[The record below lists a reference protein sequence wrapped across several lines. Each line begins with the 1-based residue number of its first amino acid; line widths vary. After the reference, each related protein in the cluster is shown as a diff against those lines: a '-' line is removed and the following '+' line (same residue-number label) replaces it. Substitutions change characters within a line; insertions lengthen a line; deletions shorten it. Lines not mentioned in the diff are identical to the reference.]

1 MKKEA
6 DVSIIVASQ
15 DPLPR
20 VVTQGG
26 SGTTIK
32 RPAA

>member
-1 MKKEA
+1 MTKA
-6 DVSIIVASQ
+6 TDISTVIVSQ

-26 SGTTIK
+26 SGTSIK